1 MHALGLCGR
10 RGGQRQAGARL
21 GPAQVISCQRQDRAR
36 FRETRVPHASRLH
49 RGGKG
54 QPTASQHLRMPVL
67 GPHFREGKWELTAGG
82 AAGSGGGRALLT
94 GGGALGSQV
103 AAWLLPVDGLGPR
116 LPGPGLGL
124 AQALL
129 LQDLLLLPPQV
140 LLLDQLPPRLLLLLA
155 DPVFLRFTPVGR
167 TDRGGLLTPVPSRIW
182 GRGARQTRQAG
193 ASVTYRAS
201 SLLSSTSASSCCL
214 RTRAS
219 SALRC
224 CFRRKAARFLA
235 SSSSAFCS
243 SCKADVTYEH
253 PDGPSGDPQ
262 HGHAPAPP

>member
-1 MHALGLCGR
+1 M
-10 RGGQRQAGARL
+10 L
-21 GPAQVISCQRQDRAR
+21 GPDS
-36 FRETRVPHASRLH
+36 E
-49 RGGKG
+49 
-54 QPTASQHLRMPVL
+54 
-67 GPHFREGKWELTAGG
+67 EGKWELTAGG
-82 AAGSGGGRALLT
+82 AAGGGGGRALLT

-167 TDRGGLLTPVPSRIW
+167 TDGGGLLTPVPSRIW
-182 GRGARQTRQAG
+182 GRGARQTRRAG

-224 CFRRKAARFLA
+224 CFSRKAARFLA

-243 SCKADVTYEH
+243 SCEADVTYEH
-253 PDGPSGDPQ
+253 PDGPSGTPSTVTPRPRPKGTDGASAVTWEKP
-262 HGHAPAPP
+262 GRTLTGPPAPSTLATLNAPRTGNVVQTLPYSF